1 MYSIKYKGDDGKEV
15 LFDANAGIV
24 CDMNVGDGMSVNLS
38 TSQGFSQVGETVQSR
53 SVGGKIIDVKGTI
66 FRDVQ
71 NVKRKMINSLTP
83 FSSGTLFF
91 EGTHKIR
98 VVVKTS
104 PSFSPVKN
112 NGKFSMQFFAPFPFF
127 YSVEGKTEVLGK
139 IVPLFSFPVNYGTT
153 HTFGRRERST
163 YMLLENE
170 GDVKVP
176 YSVVLECTGA
186 STNPTITNLHTFEF
200 LKLNGSLED
209 GDVVTISRNKDE
221 ILTATLTRDGQ
232 GLDIISWI
240 DENSTFFELNV
251 GDNMVSINDDEGG
264 TGLLGRISYNPAV
277 VAVYES

>member
-1 MYSIKYKGDDGKEV
+1 MYSVKFKSDDGKDFIFGKDGNIV
-15 LFDANAGIV
+15 FDMDLGEGIA
-24 CDMNVGDGMSVNLS
+24 SNLY
-38 TSQGFSQVGETVQSR
+38 TTQGFSQVGETVQGR
-53 SVGGKIIDVKGTI
+53 SVGGRTINVKGAI
-66 FRDVQ
+66 FGNIQ
-71 NVKRKMINSLTP
+71 NGKSRLRSVFTP

-91 EGTHKIR
+91 ENQYKTR
-98 VVVKTS
+98 VFVKQS

-127 YSVEGKTEVLGK
+127 YSVEEKTEVFGK

-153 HTFGRRERST
+153 HTFGRREKST

-186 STNPTITNLHTFEF
+186 STNPIITNLHTFEF
-200 LKLNGSLED
+200 LKLNGSLEN

-221 ILTATLTRDGQ
+221 VLTATLTRDGQ
-232 GLDIISWI
+232 NIDVISWI
-240 DENSTFFELNV
+240 DEMSTFFELSV
-251 GDNMVSINDDEGG
+251 GDNMVAINDDEGG
-264 TGLLGRISYNPAV
+264 AGLLGRISYSPAV

>member
-15 LFDANAGIV
+15 LFSANGGIV
-24 CDMNVGDGMSVNLS
+24 CDMNVGDGMAVNIS

-127 YSVEGKTEVLGK
+127 YSVEEETKVIGR
-139 IVPLFSFPVNYGTT
+139 IVPLFSFPANYGNA
-153 HTFGRRERST
+153 HTFGQREKSA

-170 GDVKVP
+170 GDVNVP
-176 YSVVLECTGA
+176 YSIVLECTGA

-200 LKLNGSLED
+200 LKLNGNLEN
-209 GDVVTISRNKDE
+209 GDVVTITRNKDE
-221 ILTATLTRDGQ
+221 VLTATLTRDGQ
-232 GLDIISWI
+232 NIDIISWI
-240 DENSTFFELNV
+240 DEGSTFFELAV
-251 GDNMVSINDDEGG
+251 GDNMVAINDDEGG
-264 TGLLGRISYNPAV
+264 VGLLGRISYSPAV